1 MQSVAALKEIAK
13 LPISQHL
20 EALGAGIREHALSI
34 VQAPPGSGKTTVLPI
49 FLAQQPWL
57 AGKKV
62 LVLQPRRLATTAV
75 ATRMAQLLGESV
87 GRSVGYQ
94 IRLERKV
101 SAETVVEV
109 MTEGILTRRL
119 IADPSQS
126 EVGVIIFDEFH
137 ERSVHADV
145 GLALACE
152 AAAALRDDLRIV
164 VMSATLQSLASRGTF
179 AKAWRYQFDTSPYPV
194 DIRFV
199 LPEPRRPLWEDV
211 ARVVRGALGT
221 HPGDLL
227 AFLPGAYDIQ
237 RCKELLTQTLRDADI
252 LPLYGELP
260 YKEQQAAIQPNRSGR
275 RRVVLATPIAETSL
289 TIEGVR
295 IVVDSGFHKVA
306 RSDVTGNTTLLT
318 ERISLDAAEQRA
330 GRAGRTA
337 PGVCLRLWSE
347 QDHATLRPS
356 REPEVLRTDLTHTI
370 LDLCVWGCRD
380 PHLFEWITAPPAR
393 AIDSAIDTLRGLAAI
408 RTDCSATEIGR
419 ELSQLGTHPRL
430 GVMCL
435 EARTHRLEPYAAAL
449 ITLLEER
456 ISPDRSRMS
465 VDLSAQVEQLI
476 EGKVA
481 SNLTR
486 LHEHY
491 TRWLRRIKDLPCKNA
506 QRHARDL
513 RPHAVGFLLA
523 RAFPERIAKRR
534 GEASGRYLLA
544 SGQGAALSPHD
555 PLRRSEYIVVAAQQD
570 KTEDSLIALAAP
582 IDEEIIAKEL
592 AHLVEPKCS
601 ASFDETKGVL
611 VASDRLT
618 LGALT
623 LRETRRT
630 NLSPEELGRALELYL
645 RTAEGFGQLPFSDSA
660 RALQARCCWARSLD
674 GMSDLPDLSTAGL
687 CNTTANEAE
696 MFWLAA
702 YLPRDGR
709 LGSIKSEHVE
719 RALRDRF
726 SWEGFQTLEQ
736 VAPESIALP
745 NGRRRRVDYS
755 SSEGPIV
762 SATIQELFGMPQ
774 TPLLG
779 RYRIPLTIH
788 ILSPARRP
796 IQVTKDLAS
805 FWRSG
810 YEQVRKELRGRYPKH
825 QWPASPVHADN
836 KKR

>member
-1 MQSVAALKEIAK
+1 MQTVAALEEVAK

-20 EALGAGIREHALSI
+20 EALGAGIREHTLSI

-49 FLAQQPWL
+49 FLAQQAWL
-57 AGKKV
+57 SGKKV

-75 ATRMAQLLGESV
+75 ATRMAELLGESV
-87 GRSVGYQ
+87 GRTVGYH

-101 SAETVVEV
+101 SAETLVEV
-109 MTEGILTRRL
+109 ITEGILTRRL
-119 IADPSQS
+119 IADPALSD
-126 EVGVIIFDEFH
+126 VGVVIFDEFH

-152 AAAALRDDLRIV
+152 SATALRDDLRIV
-164 VMSATLQSLASRGTF
+164 VMSATLQSLASGGIF
-179 AKAWRYQFDTSPYPV
+179 ADAWRYQFDTSPYPV

-199 LPEPRRPLWEDV
+199 LPEPRRTVWEEV
-211 ARVVRGALGT
+211 ARVVRGALGA

-237 RCKELLTQTLRDADI
+237 RCKELLVETLRDTDI

-260 YKEQQAAIQPNRSGR
+260 YREQQSAIQPNRSGR

-306 RSDVTGNTTLLT
+306 RSDVTGSTELVT

-337 PGVCLRLWSE
+337 PGVCLRLWSQ

-356 REPEVLRTDLTHTI
+356 REPEILRIDLSQTV

-380 PHLFEWITAPPAR
+380 PHSFNWITSPPSR
-393 AIDSAIDTLRGLAAI
+393 AIDSAIDTLQGLAAI
-408 RTDCSATEIGR
+408 RTDCSATETGR
-419 ELSQLGTHPRL
+419 DLSRLGTHPRL
-430 GVMCL
+430 GVMCV
-435 EARTHRLEPYAAAL
+435 EARTCGLEQYAAAL

-456 ISPDRSRMS
+456 IPSGRLHAS
-465 VDLSAQVEQLI
+465 VDISTLVEQLM
-476 EGKVA
+476 EGRV
-481 SNLTR
+481 SGGLTR
-486 LHEHY
+486 LHDHY
-491 TRWLRRIKDLPCKNA
+491 SRWLRRIKDLPRKPA
-506 QRHARDL
+506 QEHVRDL

-534 GEASGRYLLA
+534 AEAGGRYLLA
-544 SGQGAALSPHD
+544 SGRGATLPIND
-555 PLRRSEYIVVAAQQD
+555 QLKRSEYIVVAVQQD
-570 KTEDSLIALAAP
+570 RTEDSLISFAAP
-582 IDEEIIAKEL
+582 VDMEIITGEL
-592 AHLVEPKCS
+592 GHLVESKRS

-630 NLSPEELGRALELYL
+630 DLVPDELREALELYL
-645 RTAEGFGQLPFSDSA
+645 RTPQGFEQLPFSDSA
-660 RALQARCCWARSLD
+660 SALRARCSWARSLD
-674 GMSDLPDLSTAGL
+674 GMFNLPDLSTAAL
-687 CNTTANEAE
+687 CDTTANESG

-709 LGSIKSEHVE
+709 LSSIKSEHVE

-726 SWEGFQTLEQ
+726 SWDSFQTLEQ
-736 VAPESIALP
+736 VAPESIQLP
-745 NGRRRRVDYS
+745 NGKPRRVDYS
-755 SSEGPIV
+755 SFEGPIV
-762 SATIQELFGMPQ
+762 RATIQELFGMQQ

-779 RYRIPLTIH
+779 RERIPLTIH

-810 YEQVRKELRGRYPKH
+810 YEEVRKELRGRYPKH
-825 QWPASPVHADN
+825 KWPASPAREDN
-836 KKR
+836 KK